1 MASVGLDGGDSFDEQ
16 GQVMAL
22 VPARSAKAG
31 GGGAEVGLVGDV
43 MRGGL
48 SPEMSAVLSKI
59 GGEHAARPIG
69 QNAAN
74 EKLRESLLRVAREH
88 YRYVKKS
95 ETLESTLRE
104 LKDTLGKTEAS
115 RYLYHIAGG
124 HHIHTDPP
132 HDHITSMTSH
142 HCI

>member
-1 MASVGLDGGDSFDEQ
+1 MA
-16 GQVMAL
+16 
-22 VPARSAKAG
+22 
-31 GGGAEVGLVGDV
+31 LVGDV

-59 GGEHAARPIG
+59 GGEQAARPIG

-95 ETLESTLRE
+95 ETLESTVRE
-104 LKDTLGKTEAS
+104 LKDTHIATEAS
-115 RYLYHIAGG
+115 RYLMGIAGTL
-124 HHIHTDPP
+124 HTHTHTHSDL
-132 HDHITSMTSH
+132 TS
-142 HCI
+142 